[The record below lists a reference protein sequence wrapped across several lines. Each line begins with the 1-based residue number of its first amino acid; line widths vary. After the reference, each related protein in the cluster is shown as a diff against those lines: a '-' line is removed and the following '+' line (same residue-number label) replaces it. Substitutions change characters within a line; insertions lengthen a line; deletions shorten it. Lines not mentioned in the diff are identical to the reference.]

1 MLLIHDPQQQQ
12 ARWSAY
18 LSEILHLE
26 GFSTHQHIDLHALDS
41 AHAMGADKAK
51 ADGGATIAAM
61 KKMPTDDECFGKG
74 TIREDGRK
82 LHPAYLWEVKK
93 PSESKGAWDYYKP
106 LATTPAEDAFRPAK
120 DGACPLVKA

>member
-1 MLLIHDPQQQQ
+1 LH
-12 ARWSAY
+12 Y
-18 LSEILHLE
+18 LK
-26 GFSTHQHIDLHALDS
+26 T